1 MNKINNRTT
10 KKQILDMGLEVSDC
24 LRDCSKKLK
33 DDKDV
38 VIKFVKLW
46 GLNIQHASDRLR
58 DDEDIVE
65 AAVIKWC
72 GCTPFQYASDRIK
85 RDPEFVKFAV
95 KYRASSF
102 LYACDELRKNEEF
115 ILELVRLYGT
125 TPIGYC
131 HHATRDEIYKRLKE
145 PAIQVLEAMIDG
157 KSTKKDSGHLGHFY
171 LDRDKIDLEYF
182 LNKSI
187 SGRIAV
193 ISNDMLSG
201 SSQMTII
208 DLPPRFNP
216 KIHEH
221 VSCLGVAAVDMF
233 EFKFKF
239 DEPECVTFRFDG
251 SLDEYLN
258 GVFRCRFVTGRRGT
272 FGCSFGCF
280 DLLWVKHLNT
290 EGK

>member
-1 MNKINNRTT
+1 MNEINN
-10 KKQILDMGLEVSDC
+10 
-24 LRDCSKKLK
+24 
-33 DDKDV
+33 
-38 VIKFVKLW
+38 
-46 GLNIQHASDRLR
+46 
-58 DDEDIVE
+58 
-65 AAVIKWC
+65 
-72 GCTPFQYASDRIK
+72 
-85 RDPEFVKFAV
+85 
-95 KYRASSF
+95 
-102 LYACDELRKNEEF
+102 
-115 ILELVRLYGT
+115 
-125 TPIGYC
+125 
-131 HHATRDEIYKRLKE
+131 
-145 PAIQVLEAMIDG
+145 G

-193 ISNDMLSG
+193 ISNDILSG

-239 DEPECVTFRFDG
+239 DEPECVTFQFDG

-258 GVFRCRFVTGRRGT
+258 GVFRCRFVTGRRDT
-272 FGCSFGCF
+272 FGCYFGCF

-290 EGK
+290 EVKQ